1 MAEIVPFRRTR
12 QRTRAHDYGGR
23 GGGNGGSGWL
33 TAARESGPILW
44 AAPLALGVAV
54 FLATSPEMG
63 GGVAMVAPQGGT
75 GDRESAS
82 FGQCGAFSSRQ
93 ACVIDGDTFWY
104 RGQKIR
110 VADVNTPET
119 SKPQC
124 AAEAELGAQATRR
137 LAELL
142 NAGAFTLEPIDR
154 SHDKYGR
161 ALFTVTRGGAS
172 VGGVLVREGLAEEWQ
187 GFRREW
193 C

>member
-1 MAEIVPFRRTR
+1 MAEILPFRRTKSW
-12 QRTRAHDYGGR
+12 TRASDYSR
-23 GGGNGGSGWL
+23 GGGWL

-54 FLATSPEMG
+54 FLATSPEMREG
-63 GGVAMVAPQGGT
+63 DLAAAVPISGA

-82 FGQCGAFSSRQ
+82 FGTCGAFASRQ

-110 VADVNTPET
+110 VADINTPET

-124 AAEAELGAQATRR
+124 AAEAELGAKATRR
-137 LAELL
+137 FAELM
-142 NAGAFTLEPIDR
+142 NAGAFTLEPSDR

-161 ALFTVTRGGAS
+161 ALFVVTRGGES
-172 VGGVLVREGLAEEWQ
+172 VGEVLVSEGLAEEWQ